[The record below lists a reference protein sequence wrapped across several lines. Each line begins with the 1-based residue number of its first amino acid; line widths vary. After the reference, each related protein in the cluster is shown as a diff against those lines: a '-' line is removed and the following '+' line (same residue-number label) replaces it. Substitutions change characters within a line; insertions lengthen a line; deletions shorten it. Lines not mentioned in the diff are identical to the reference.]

1 MFTKS
6 ENYKQEYCAQVV
18 KIGELIP
25 IEGSDFLART
35 SVNGFN
41 VVVGKNDVKEGEI
54 MIYAK
59 LETEVNTDFLSVNN
73 QFEIGERHL
82 NKNYE
87 EVQALMD
94 EGKDDEAKKLVG
106 YFNKYGRV
114 RIVKLRKCPSE
125 GCLFTIDALAKW
137 KPEIANYDFSQCF
150 IPNKDGIVEPF
161 CFDTIGGDLFVKAY
175 VPRISNREQARAD
188 RAAKRNRKLKR
199 FDRMV
204 EGQFSYHYDTCQ
216 LADNMWRIKPES
228 PVFVSVK
235 EHGTSLIVG
244 KLLVKKPLPATL
256 PRRVK
261 NKKMYRRL
269 KALAKT
275 QCRYPWQ
282 RVAVKNE
289 RARIKDYLNSQFKLE
304 YGNVTSSRT
313 VIKNQ
318 YINSGIQRHF
328 YGTDVWSKYGELIY
342 PYLIEGMTVYGEIC
356 GYVDGSQSMIQKGY
370 DYGCQPGTSYLMPYR
385 ITFTDPEGNHTE
397 WEVDEVWGWTKALI
411 DEHPELADKV
421 KPINILYHGTLS
433 NLYPDIDVSE
443 HWNENVLIAMRNDQE
458 HFGMELD
465 EPMCK
470 NKVPREGVVVRIE
483 GDAKVEAFK
492 LKADAFKFREAKQ
505 MDKGEVD
512 MEMQDAY
519 GNN

>member
-18 KIGELIP
+18 RIGELIP

-54 MIYAK
+54 MVYAK

-150 IPNKDGIVEPF
+150 IPNEDGIVEPF

-188 RAAKRNRKLKR
+188 KAAKRNRKLKR

-204 EGQFSYHYDTCQ
+204 EGQFSFHYSTNQ
-216 LADNMWRIKPES
+216 IQDNIWRFKPET
-228 PVFVSVK
+228 PVFISVK

-261 NKKMYRRL
+261 NKSMYHRL
-269 KALAKT
+269 KALAKA
-275 QCRYPWQ
+275 QRRYPWQ
-282 RVAVKNE
+282 KAVVKNE
-289 RARIKDYLNSQFKLE
+289 ITQIKDYINSQFKLE

-318 YINSGIQRHF
+318 YINSGIQHHF

-342 PYLIEGMTVYGEIC
+342 PYLIEGMTLYGEIC

-397 WEVDEVWGWTKALI
+397 WELDEVWGWTKALI
-411 DEHPELADKV
+411 ENHPELADKV
-421 KPINILYHGTLS
+421 KPIDILYHGTLG

-443 HWNENVLIAMRNDQE
+443 HWNENVLVAMKNDQK

-470 NKVPREGVVVRIE
+470 NKVPREGIVVRIE

-492 LKADAFKFREAKQ
+492 LKTEAFKFREAKQ
-505 MDKGEVD
+505 YDAGEMD
-512 MEMQDAY
+512 METTLVY
-519 GNN
+519 E